1 MELSRDLNTKVENK
15 SEGAS
20 KVMLFSVIAI
30 PRGDCLKFVGA
41 AIHCCR
47 LGSSSLS
54 PLARFLIIHCHAEI
68 IITDGIY
75 HSKVFFSRAVIVNKP

>member
-1 MELSRDLNTKVENK
+1 
-15 SEGAS
+15 
-20 KVMLFSVIAI
+20 MLFSVIAI

-54 PLARFLIIHCHAEI
+54 YLTHFLIIYCLAEI
-68 IITDGIY
+68 IISAWNLFSI
-75 HSKVFFSRAVIVNKP
+75 FFTLHQNGKFVPLL